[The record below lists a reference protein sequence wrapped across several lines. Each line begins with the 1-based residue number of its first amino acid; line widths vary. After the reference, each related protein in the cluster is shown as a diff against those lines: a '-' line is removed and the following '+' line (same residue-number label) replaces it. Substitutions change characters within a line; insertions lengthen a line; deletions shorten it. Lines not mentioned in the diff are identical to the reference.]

1 MKRNQKQQIPD
12 WYCQC
17 QQQHGCS
24 SPIVASCFVCL
35 TKYHCVTN
43 LLFILRPLNLQCM
56 YVCMHLRMQAYA
68 HIYDANSQ
76 RKFNR
81 RMNKKLEFQGF
92 IKWLWTN
99 TGVFGNTSKPHS
111 TGKFGFPREKNK
123 SYVRETFLFN
133 ANCYSPNSYTHT
145 TLLNICEHYVSICP
159 YLWCKGNLIKGINT
173 NLNFKAS
180 LNAMKASLL
189 FFLIICLHVR

>member
-92 IKWLWTN
+92 FNWLWTN
-99 TGVFGNTSKPHS
+99 T
-111 TGKFGFPREKNK
+111 
-123 SYVRETFLFN
+123 
-133 ANCYSPNSYTHT
+133 
-145 TLLNICEHYVSICP
+145 LLNV
-159 YLWCKGNLIKGINT
+159 CKHLCKHMPIFMVQRKFNERVKYETWI
-173 NLNFKAS
+173 S
-180 LNAMKASLL
+180 RLL
-189 FFLIICLHVR
+189 